1 MSVKQVFKNRK
12 FPRLVIAG
20 LAGTLAFYIAAFVD
34 MAITGVPLDI
44 SVVLGQ
50 IVAGEHESAHT
61 IGHLFHIANGIG
73 LTLFFGYVFLPI
85 STKIMKGRIWL
96 QGIIYGVIVT
106 ATTVWLGML
115 PALGAGIAGLNIAPE
130 VPAMTMFRHIVFGA
144 VIGILAKPVL
154 EKKLEK
160 IQTGE
165 RKKQK

>member
-1 MSVKQVFKNRK
+1 MSIQQIFKNQK

-20 LAGTLAFYIAAFVD
+20 LVGTFAFYIAAFVD

-50 IVAGEHESAHT
+50 IVAEEHESAQI
-61 IGHLFHIANGIG
+61 IGHVFHIANGIG

-85 STKIMKGRIWL
+85 STRIMKGRISI
-96 QGIIYGVIVT
+96 QGIIFGVIVT
-106 ATTVWLGML
+106 ATTVWLGLL

-144 VIGILAKPVL
+144 VIGILAKPL
-154 EKKLEK
+154 MEA
-160 IQTGE
+160 
-165 RKKQK
+165 RK